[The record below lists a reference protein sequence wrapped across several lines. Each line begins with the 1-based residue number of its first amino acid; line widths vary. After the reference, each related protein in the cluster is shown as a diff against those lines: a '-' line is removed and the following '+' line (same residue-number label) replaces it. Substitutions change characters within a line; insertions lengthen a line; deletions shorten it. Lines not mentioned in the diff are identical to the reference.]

1 MSRYLFLF
9 EGMPHNKRMCL
20 KNKGKIVAHKIKAF
34 SHNILY
40 KVILQRTKTRTTSQ
54 LKQQSTIKFLTKPFD
69 LETKGDKRK
78 RTDDLYIQI
87 QFSS

>member
-1 MSRYLFLF
+1 
-9 EGMPHNKRMCL
+9 MPHNKRMCL
-20 KNKGKIVAHKIKAF
+20 KNEGKIVAHKIKAF

-54 LKQQSTIKFLTKPFD
+54 LKQQSTIKFLTKRFD
-69 LETKGDKRK
+69 FKLTVTKEKEQN
-78 RTDDLYIQI
+78 DLYKQI